1 MMEVLPF
8 NHKTNSFMEAVSIS
22 PEELKECLAEPSKFD
37 ELSVEKKLRM
47 VSLLGH
53 VSLRMLADCS
63 HPAVKLFFYLSFE
76 PHATY
81 SEHVELIEKGLLKLL
96 EERNE
101 PYDKILRNIFLALR
115 LFFEGMFEAE
125 NIVKAIAGLTKNVP
139 VH

>member
-1 MMEVLPF
+1 MEVLPF
-8 NHKTNSFMEAVSIS
+8 NHKTNSFTEAVSIS

-47 VSLLGH
+47 VSFLGH
-53 VSLRMLADCS
+53 ISLRMLADCS

-76 PHATY
+76 PHTTY

-101 PYDKILRNIFLALR
+101 PCDKILRNIFLALR

-125 NIVKAIAGLTKNVP
+125 NIVKAIAGLAKNIP

>member
-1 MMEVLPF
+1 METLPF
-8 NHKTNSFMEAVSIS
+8 NHETNSLMEAVSMS
-22 PEELKECLAEPSKFD
+22 PEELKECLAKPSKFD
-37 ELSVEKKLRM
+37 ELSVEKRLRM
-47 VSLLGH
+47 VSFLGH
-53 VSLRMLADCS
+53 ISLRMLADCS

-101 PYDKILRNIFLALR
+101 SYDKILRNIFLALR
-115 LFFEGMFEAE
+115 FFFESMFEVE
-125 NIVKAIAGLTKNVP
+125 NIVKAIAGFTKNIP